1 MQEPA
6 EKVMHDSHVEC
17 THHSACYCME
27 LVHEI
32 TLLPEEVSS
41 PLQCLMILGI

>member
-17 THHSACYCME
+17 AHHSACYGME

-32 TLLPEEVSS
+32 TLLHEEISP
-41 PLQCLMILGI
+41 PLQCLMSPGI